1 MSQDSDQI
9 VMILLS
15 MENIA
20 DYIKAELE
28 RKGWSQAR
36 LAKASKLD
44 SAVISNIVNEKRGMG
59 WESARAIADALNIPP
74 ETMFRKAGLLPP
86 VPTKTEQSEQ
96 LLYLFN
102 QLPQNEKDRL
112 IHHIEATLMILER
125 EGLIKRS

>member
-1 MSQDSDQI
+1 MSQDSILI

-20 DYIKAELE
+20 DFIKAEIE

-36 LAKASKLD
+36 LAKAAKLD
-44 SAVISNIVNEKRGMG
+44 SAVISNIINEKRGIG
-59 WESARAIADALNIPP
+59 WESARAIADALNIPA

-86 VPTKTEQSEQ
+86 APAKTEQTDQ

-102 QLPQNEKDRL
+102 QLDPDKKQELLGYAEYLLLK
-112 IHHIEATLMILER
+112 
-125 EGLIKRS
+125 KV

>member
-1 MSQDSDQI
+1 MSQDSILI

-20 DYIKAELE
+20 DFIKAEIE

-36 LAKASKLD
+36 LAKAAKLD
-44 SAVISNIVNEKRGMG
+44 SAVISNIINEKRGIG
-59 WESARAIADALNIPP
+59 WESARAIADALNIPA

-86 VPTKTEQSEQ
+86 APAKTEQTDQ

-102 QLPQNEKDRL
+102 QLDPDKKQELLGYAEYLLLK
-112 IHHIEATLMILER
+112 
-125 EGLIKRS
+125 K